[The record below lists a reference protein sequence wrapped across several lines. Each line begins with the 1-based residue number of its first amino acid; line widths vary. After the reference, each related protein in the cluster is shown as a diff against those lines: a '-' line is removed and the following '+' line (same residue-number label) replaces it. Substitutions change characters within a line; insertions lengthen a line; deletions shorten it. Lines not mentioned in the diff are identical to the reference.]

1 MGFNRR
7 HPVRAS
13 AIPGPA
19 SADQDTLRVA
29 DLAFEH
35 QILVWA
41 LRIMLEDHAG
51 AASVQRMLYRALPP
65 AAARI
70 AFESIET
77 VLASLR
83 RHGTRP
89 LAFKSLETDAV
100 ARDEFLLLTVYCAL
114 GEEPRETART
124 RACWLIGAA
133 GCDALLAALA
143 SLSAALSTRK
153 AARARMAAPAG
164 DCAVLH

>member
-7 HPVRAS
+7 LPARRG

-19 SADQDTLRVA
+19 HADQDTLRIA
-29 DLAFEH
+29 ALAFEH

-41 LRIMLEDHAG
+41 LRRMLEDEAG
-51 AASVQRMLYRALPP
+51 AATVQRMLYRALPP

-70 AFESIET
+70 ALDSIET
-77 VLASLR
+77 VLATLR
-83 RHGTRP
+83 RHATRP
-89 LAFKSLETDAV
+89 LALRRLDTDAV

-114 GEEPRETART
+114 GEEPRDTART

-143 SLSAALSTRK
+143 SLSAALATRK
-153 AARARMAAPAG
+153 IARARMSASAG
-164 DCAVLH
+164 ASAVLH